1 MDWQIFQLAFAC
13 YFQEQMLQLKI
24 MMIIQICGC
33 TAGII
38 IFERESLYK
47 WQMIM
52 ENRLEMSGILFLR
65 ESLIRRES
73 DDGTDR
79 SKEKPPYHPMLSGK
93 GRSVSDAA
101 PRFQEE

>member
-1 MDWQIFQLAFAC
+1 MGRAAGSSMDWQIFQLAFAC

-38 IFERESLYK
+38 IFEREALYK

-52 ENRLEMSGILFLR
+52 ENRLESCR
-65 ESLIRRES
+65 KR
-73 DDGTDR
+73 
-79 SKEKPPYHPMLSGK
+79 
-93 GRSVSDAA
+93 
-101 PRFQEE
+101 